1 MSAPIELLL
10 WLALLPLLVASGF
23 WSGSETVV
31 FGLTGADRDWL
42 RRQHPVVSDQVDRLL
57 AEPRGVLVTILV
69 GNNIVNTVYF
79 VISSSL
85 AMRIQGGAWVEVM
98 AAVVSLLLLVIV
110 GETLPK
116 LASNL
121 GRRRLVCVLAGPL
134 LLMHRI
140 LGPVRR
146 LLDGVVVAPLVR
158 LAGPPRHGRVDL
170 HELGELLTLSQRR
183 GILAGEESAAIRRVT
198 LLGRRRVREVMT
210 PRVFV
215 EWVRRD
221 ATHAEIEAEARRCRR
236 RRLLV
241 ADPDLDHVVGWL
253 DVRSFLLDARGTR
266 TPMSEHLV
274 PASFVPE
281 LAAIDQLLDWFQ
293 RSGQRLAVVVDEFGG
308 TAGLV
313 TLRDAIGEI
322 GGHEAEAP
330 HEGWVEMADG
340 AWIGPGDADLAEAFG
355 RFGAA
360 EPESISDTVAG
371 AIMERLGRV
380 AAEGDEVDLSGWTLG
395 VLRMD
400 GTRIDRVR
408 WRRGGQT

>member
-1 MSAPIELLL
+1 MSAPLEVLL
-10 WLALLPLLVASGF
+10 WLALLPLLLGSAF
-23 WSGSETVV
+23 WSGSETAV

-42 RRQHPVVSDQVDRLL
+42 RRQHPVVADQVERLL
-57 AEPRGVLVTILV
+57 SEPRGVLVTILV

-85 AMRIQGGAWVEVM
+85 AMRMQGGAWVEVV
-98 AAVVSLLLLVIV
+98 AAVVSLLLLVVV

-134 LLMHRI
+134 LLMHSV

-170 HELGELLTLSQRR
+170 HELGDLLTLSQHR

-221 ATHAEIEAEARRCRR
+221 ATHAEVVSESRRCRR

-241 ADPDLDHVVGWL
+241 TDPDLDHVVGWL
-253 DVRSFLLDARGTR
+253 DVRSFLLDARGPR
-266 TPMSEHLV
+266 TPMSDHLT
-274 PASFVPE
+274 PAAFVPE
-281 LAAIDQLLDWFQ
+281 VAAIDQLLDWFQ

-322 GGHEAEAP
+322 GGHDAAAP
-330 HEGWVEMADG
+330 HEGWVELPGG
-340 AWIGPGDADLAEAFG
+340 AWAGPGDADLAEAFG

-360 EPESISDTVAG
+360 EPELISDTVAG

-380 AAEGDEVDLSGWTLG
+380 AVEGDEVDLSGWRLG

-408 WRRGGQT
+408 WRRGGEA

>member
-274 PASFVPE
+274 PAGFVPE